1 VERNRPIW
9 QSKIWIWCGP
19 TPARPLRQDLLTH
32 VGRRCVQLQGVLSAE
47 NFAAR
52 PFDLA
57 SETWAN
63 AKFCVAAFA
72 SSFVHFCAVPVHA
85 CTACTRRDFTS
96 SQCTDSTRLVS
107 ASQDGKLL
115 VWNAY
120 TETRQLAVNLKSA
133 WVMTCAFEQDQQ
145 KFVACGG
152 LDNVCSLFNI
162 ASPPSTTL
170 SETTHELTGHE
181 GYLSC
186 CRFLST
192 DEILTSSGDSTCVLW
207 DIDSNTRKMQFTDH
221 AADVMSLSLSPNDKN
236 VFCSGSCDGSVRVWD
251 VRTGKCTH
259 TFFGHDSDVNAVD
272 FYPSGNVISSA
283 SDDSTCRMFD
293 LRSRGTIAV
302 FSDQMKMGS
311 CVTSIAHSASGS
323 LLFAGYEDNTAV
335 AWETT
340 SQNLKWY
347 QLGLS
352 RDRAARA
359 DAKGLGHSAR
369 VSCLGVNKKGQALA
383 TGSWDQFILVWSTG
397 DATE

>member
-1 VERNRPIW
+1 
-9 QSKIWIWCGP
+9 
-19 TPARPLRQDLLTH
+19 
-32 VGRRCVQLQGVLSAE
+32 
-47 NFAAR
+47 
-52 PFDLA
+52 
-57 SETWAN
+57 
-63 AKFCVAAFA
+63 
-72 SSFVHFCAVPVHA
+72 
-85 CTACTRRDFTS
+85 
-96 SQCTDSTRLVS
+96 
-107 ASQDGKLL
+107 
-115 VWNAY
+115 
-120 TETRQLAVNLKSA
+120 
-133 WVMTCAFEQDQQ
+133 MTCAFEQGSQ

-207 DIDSNTRKMQFTDH
+207 DIESNTRKVQFTDH
-221 AADVMSLSLSPNDKN
+221 AADVMSLSLRPEDPN

-251 VRTGKCTH
+251 VRQGKCTH

-340 SQNLKWY
+340 SQNLYVSTALVLMLACCLVTLSVNFCCLPRLGFQNHSAAHEGCLHCRKWY

>member
-1 VERNRPIW
+1 MAARGRRNRRSEFTQRLDAAKQEADELKEELERNREETEKELDEVWNEIG
-9 QSKIWIWCGP
+9 QS
-19 TPARPLRQDLLTH
+19 
-32 VGRRCVQLQGVLSAE
+32 GRAKYGFSVVRRLQG
-47 NFAAR
+47 
-52 PFDLA
+52 
-57 SETWAN
+57 
-63 AKFCVAAFA
+63 
-72 SSFVHFCAVPVHA
+72 HFGKIY
-85 CTACTRRDFTS
+85 S
-96 SQCTDSTRLVS
+96 LMWGGDSTRLVS

-207 DIDSNTRKMQFTDH
+207 DIESNTRKVQFTDH

-251 VRTGKCTH
+251 VRAGKCTH